1 MASESVNGAC
11 PGQSHRSLSLRTR
24 VCHSNTRV
32 YVRLLG
38 PCFKTGHLKPFR
50 QHPKRSSVQ
59 STPAPKNHSKSGKP
73 VVPRP
78 RSPTHKSQNALPA
91 SIQPAVSTVT
101 ITHTPKSVTPF
112 TVILRQAKLMLTW
125 HGQIHAQPKLNV
137 ECPQPSL
144 ASNVSPLTIS
154 RAI

>member
-1 MASESVNGAC
+1 MVPPVKA
-11 PGQSHRSLSLRTR
+11 SHRSLSLRTR

-50 QHPKRSSVQ
+50 QHPKHSSVPRMPSPPIH
-59 STPAPKNHSKSGKP
+59 STSGKP
-73 VVPRP
+73 VVPWP
-78 RSPTHKSQNALPA
+78 RKPTHGSQNALQS
-91 SIQPAVSTVT
+91 SIQPTVSTAA
-101 ITHTPKSVTPF
+101 ITLTPRGKAPSA
-112 TVILRQAKLMLTW
+112 VIIRQAKLMLTW
-125 HGQIHAQPKLNV
+125 HGQIHAQPKLVV
-137 ECPQPSL
+137 EYPQPSL